1 MTATGPPPLSSAE
14 ETHASHEVMELVRS
28 DLDLS
33 LLVIQLREV
42 GKSWREVKA
51 AIEATISRRAPQ
63 VPPCGLQI
71 GRPNAQTPLCTA
83 QCRVHRFG
91 RGRLCAA
98 GGVGAA
104 PVADRTGEADVP
116 DYPAR
121 ASGKKKPQGSRSLS
135 WT

>member
-63 VPPCGLQI
+63 VPPCGLQMAGPMHKLRFALLSVAFI
-71 GRPNAQTPLCTA
+71 ALAVVVYPLQAGSALHQWLTGRARRTFRITLLGPRAKRNP
-83 QCRVHRFG
+83 
-91 RGRLCAA
+91 RGP
-98 GGVGAA
+98 GA
-104 PVADRTGEADVP
+104 
-116 DYPAR
+116 
-121 ASGKKKPQGSRSLS
+121 
-135 WT
+135 